1 MGRNLITHIM
11 NHTQTVQL
19 NRKRAALT
27 QGELADLIAVSQSS
41 ISRAERDKT
50 YKMTTLETLL
60 GLQVVFGHSPRALFS
75 SLYAKIEEAVMT
87 RAAELDC
94 ILRSKDDPQSIK
106 KKQLLSAMMKR
117 ATSQSPK
124 I

>member
-1 MGRNLITHIM
+1 MGRNLIQRIM

-19 NRKRAALT
+19 NRKRAALS
-27 QGELADLIAVSQSS
+27 QEELADLIDVSQST
-41 ISRAERDKT
+41 ISRVESDET
-50 YKMTTLETLL
+50 VKMTTLETLL

-94 ILRSKDDPQSIK
+94 LIRSKDDPQSLK

-124 I
+124 L

>member
-1 MGRNLITHIM
+1 M
-11 NHTQTVQL
+11 NQTQTVQL

-41 ISRAERDKT
+41 ISRAESEKT
-50 YKMTTLETLL
+50 SKMTTLETLL